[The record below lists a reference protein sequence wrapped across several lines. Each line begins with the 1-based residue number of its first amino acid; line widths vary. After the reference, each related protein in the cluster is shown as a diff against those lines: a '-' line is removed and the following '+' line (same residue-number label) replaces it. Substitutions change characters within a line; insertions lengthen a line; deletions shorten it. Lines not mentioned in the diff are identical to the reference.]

1 MVVYKDTMKTHRAS
15 GSWRCALGIAFCLAP
30 GAELAV
36 AQYQLPPKD
45 IVDILDAA
53 PVPAAVVSPSGQVVA
68 LLERA
73 SMPGIAELAQPMHRL
88 AGMRVNPRTNGP
100 HRADSLKGISL
111 RAVADGSEIA
121 VTLPPNPR
129 LSWIGFSSDG
139 GRFAFTHT
147 RDTGIELWVGDA
159 ATGQARATSAASL
172 NAMWGVPCNWL
183 SDGTAL
189 LCRFVPPSRGASP
202 AAPEAPAGPNIQEN
216 LGRAAPVRTYQDL
229 LTNAHDEA
237 LFEHYGTSLLAIVD
251 AATGARRPLGAAGL
265 YDVAEASPNGE
276 FVVVTRLK
284 RPFSRLV
291 PADDFAKDVEIWN
304 RRGQVVRRIAELPI
318 ADTVPNNGVLPGPR
332 AYTWH
337 ATAPATLVWAEAL
350 DGGDPRQFAAQR
362 DRLLA
367 LAAPFTGEP
376 RELMRT
382 EYRFRA
388 IRWTD
393 KGIALVSE
401 FDRGRRWVRTWVLEN
416 GAAPR
421 TLWERSAED
430 RYADPG
436 TPIQR
441 PGLRGRQN
449 TPPGDYPYPAD
460 RTVIQHG
467 DFIYTEGDGASPQ
480 GDRPFLA
487 RVNLRTGTSER
498 LFQTDDRSYEP
509 LVALLADDASAFIT
523 RRESPTDPPNYF
535 VRQGASAPRALTAFA
550 DPAPQLRGVT
560 KQLLTYARSDG
571 VQLSATLYLPPNYRK
586 GERLPTLLWAYPREF
601 TDPKAASQVI
611 GSSNRFTVVS
621 GPSHMLFL
629 TQGYAVLD
637 NPTMPIVGA
646 GETANDSYVEQLV
659 ASAQAAV
666 DTVAAMGVADADRI
680 VAGGHSYGAFM
691 TANLLAHSDIFR
703 AGIAR
708 SGAYNRSLTPFGF
721 QNESRTF
728 WEATNVYTRMS
739 PFWYAHR
746 IKEPV
751 LLIHGEADDN
761 SGTFPIQTERFY
773 MALKGHGAAVRYV
786 TLPNEA
792 HGYAA
797 RESVLHT
804 VAEMLNWAD
813 KYAKNAGPR
822 TSPTQ

>member
-1 MVVYKDTMKTHRAS
+1 MKAMHRALLVVAVLS
-15 GSWRCALGIAFCLAP
+15 VTAQLGF
-30 GAELAV
+30 
-36 AQYQLPPKD
+36 AQYQLPPKE
-45 IVDILDAA
+45 IVDILDA
-53 PVPAAVVSPSGQVVA
+53 PPLPTAVVSPSGQVIA

-73 SMPGIAELAQPMHRL
+73 SMPTIAELAQPMHRL

-100 HRADSLKGISL
+100 HRAQTLKAISL
-111 RAVADGSEIA
+111 RNLADPSASPGQAPPEIK
-121 VTLPPNPR
+121 VTLPANAR
-129 LSWIGFSSDG
+129 LSWIGFSPDG
-139 GRFAFTHT
+139 KRFAFTHT
-147 RDTGIELWVGDA
+147 RDTGIELWMGDA
-159 ATGQARATSAASL
+159 ATGQARAIGAASL
-172 NAMWGVPCNWL
+172 NAVWGTPCGWL
-183 SDGTAL
+183 ADSTSL
-189 LCRFVPPSRGASP
+189 LCRFVPPSRGPAPVSP
-202 AAPEAPAGPNIQEN
+202 DVPTGPNIQEN
-216 LGRAAPVRTYQDL
+216 LGREAPVRTYQDL
-229 LTNAHDEA
+229 LASGHDEA
-237 LFEHYGTSLLAIVD
+237 LFEYYATSLLAIVD
-251 AATGARRPLGAAGL
+251 AASGARRPIGPAGL
-265 YDVAEASPNGE
+265 YQIAEASPNGE
-276 FVVVTRLK
+276 YVVIARLK

-291 PADDFAKDVEIWN
+291 PAEDFPKDVEIWN
-304 RRGQVVRRIAELPI
+304 RKGEVVRRIADLPV
-318 ADTVPNNGVLPGPR
+318 ADTVPTNGVLPGPR
-332 AYTWH
+332 EYTWH

-350 DGGDPRQFAAQR
+350 DGGDPKKPAAQR

-367 LAAPFTGEP
+367 LAAPFAGEP
-376 RELMRT
+376 SELLST
-382 EYRFRA
+382 EYRFRSIA
-388 IRWTD
+388 WTDTGTALVNEYDRARRWT
-393 KGIALVSE
+393 
-401 FDRGRRWVRTWVLEN
+401 RTWVIDAP
-416 GAAPR
+416 GSAPR
-421 TLWERSAED
+421 TLWDLSAED

-436 TPIQR
+436 TPVTR
-441 PGLRGRQN
+441 PGSAHR
-449 TPPGDYPYPAD
+449 
-460 RTVIQHG
+460 VILQSG
-467 DFIYTEGDGASPQ
+467 EFIYTTGDGGSPR

-487 RVNLRTGTSER
+487 RVNLRTAAGER

-509 LVALLADDASAFIT
+509 VVALLAPDASSFLT

-535 VRQGASAPRALTAFA
+535 VRQGTSEPRAITAFA
-550 DPAPQLRGVT
+550 DPAPQLRGIT
-560 KQLLTYARSDG
+560 KQLLTYKRNDG
-571 VQLSATLYLPPNYRK
+571 VELSATLYLPPSYRK
-586 GERLPTLLWAYPREF
+586 GDKLPMLLWAYPREF
-601 TDPKAASQVI
+601 TDPRTASQVI
-611 GSSNRFTVVS
+611 GSANRFTMMT

-646 GETANDSYVEQLV
+646 GETANDTYVQQLV

-666 DTVAAMGVADADRI
+666 DTVVAMGVVDRDRV

-728 WEATNVYTRMS
+728 WEATDIYTRIS
-739 PFWYAHR
+739 PFWHANK

-773 MALKGHGAAVRYV
+773 MALKGHGATVRYV
-786 TLPNEA
+786 TLPHEA